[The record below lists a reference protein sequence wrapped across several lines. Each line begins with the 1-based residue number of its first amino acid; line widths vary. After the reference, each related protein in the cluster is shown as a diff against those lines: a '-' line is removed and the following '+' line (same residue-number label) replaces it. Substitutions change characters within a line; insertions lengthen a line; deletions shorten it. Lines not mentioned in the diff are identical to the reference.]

1 MPFIIVSIAK
11 RLLPIIIGLKNSL
24 NAVCT
29 FFGQQQQLLLVSV
42 KKNENYFEYRVLG
55 IFMFELKLRC
65 QQFSKLRQKSI
76 SRMNGFAWSVNC
88 AISSIVHIAYFLTMV
103 LAQQSIHRT
112 MTHAD
117 SF

>member
-42 KKNENYFEYRVLG
+42 KKNEKQFFNF
-55 IFMFELKLRC
+55 IF
-65 QQFSKLRQKSI
+65 
-76 SRMNGFAWSVNC
+76 
-88 AISSIVHIAYFLTMV
+88 
-103 LAQQSIHRT
+103 
-112 MTHAD
+112 
-117 SF
+117 